1 MVYNPPPVMYHG
13 CVIRSR
19 ISRKKLSARINFSSA
34 AFSLCEKK
42 HKKFGLLNTRLCGIS
57 RGLLLM
63 GLSFFIIQNVLVLK
77 FAQGQK

>member
-1 MVYNPPPVMYHG
+1 MVYNPPSVMYHG

-19 ISRKKLSARINFSSA
+19 ISRKKLSVRINFSS